1 MIAGALGRRRSFFG
15 LLFISG
21 TNNQRYTHLSTAG
34 IDVQW
39 LETKRKRKLESHEVF
54 SEDPALY
61 RWQCWASTHQDPNA
75 KDPTFVE
82 DPRFRT
88 SDAKVGCV
96 MVHLRFLNAEGMYSA
111 GPSAS

>member
-1 MIAGALGRRRSFFG
+1 MHDHFL
-15 LLFISG
+15 
-21 TNNQRYTHLSTAG
+21 RYELRDTSTSRAPNF
-34 IDVQW
+34 DVQW

-88 SDAKVGCV
+88 PDAKVGC
-96 MVHLRFLNAEGMYSA
+96 HEFALAED
-111 GPSAS
+111 